1 MQLSSRAVATRL
13 GRGEVSDVIEMWRGD
28 ERALAAALPGH
39 RAVYRASAVAACAA
53 AWMAVALGTDTQ
65 VGFRGCRRLPSLMD
79 GCAGLAC

>member
-1 MQLSSRAVATRL
+1 MAETA
-13 GRGEVSDVIEMWRGD
+13 RGD
-28 ERALAAALPGH
+28 ERALAAAIPGH
-39 RAVYRASAVAACAA
+39 KTVCRASAVTAGAA